1 MYIRSNREKGIS
13 VIIVAAGLTTFI
25 GFLALV
31 VDLGMLFASRS
42 DAQKAADAA
51 ALAGARYFIDQG
63 AVPGSLTSQMRDESR
78 AFAKAIGSQNK
89 IRGVNVPQAD
99 VIVNDSDILLLSTP
113 NGPVFQVTALVQRNA
128 LSTYF
133 ANILGVG
140 AVNISASATAQA
152 SLPVGNTAGAP
163 PSYNP
168 GAKCIKPWMVQNVS
182 PRTTDPNNPIR
193 YGPDDFGTV
202 VYLHDDQST
211 NGPSKWGIIAPCPT
225 YTPPPTEPCDGGNS
239 SPVYYDNIVKCNPNT
254 YYCSEGVWV
263 SDVPGNKVGKTQD
276 GVQDL
281 IHQGGG
287 KNGEGTD
294 QGQDTIS
301 GGTPGP
307 NYNPTITGGSNNPN
321 PLFRGQPITATDS
334 DSVIV
339 VPVTNLPPPSNGQI
353 KMRIDGLLKLFIT
366 QVHPPNA
373 KPKSA
378 KNQIDT
384 IILGYGTC
392 DPGAGG
398 GSNGNPQISGGA
410 GGFQILRLVK

>member
-1 MYIRSNREKGIS
+1 MCNRSNRDKGIS

-63 AVPGSLTSQMRDESR
+63 SMPTTLSQTMRDESK
-78 AFAKAIGSQNK
+78 AFAKAIGAQNK
-89 IRGVNVPQAD
+89 IRGVNIPQAD
-99 VIVNDSDILLLSTP
+99 VIVNDSDILLLNTA
-113 NGPVFQVTALVQRNA
+113 NGPVFQVSALVQRNA

-133 ANILGVG
+133 ANILGIPS
-140 AVNISASATAQA
+140 VNIVASATAQA
-152 SLPVGNTAGAP
+152 SLPVGSTAGAP

-168 GAKCIKPWMVQNVS
+168 GSKCIKPWILQNIS

-193 YGPDDFGTV
+193 FGPDDFGTY

-211 NGPSKWGIIAPCPT
+211 NGPSKWGIISPCPT

-239 SPVYYDNIVKCNPNT
+239 STVYYDNIVQCNPNT

-263 SDVPGNKVGKTQD
+263 TDVPGNKVGKTQD
-276 GVQDL
+276 GVRTL

-287 KNGEGTD
+287 NQSEGTD

-301 GGTPGP
+301 GSTPGP

-334 DSVIV
+334 DSVV
-339 VPVTNLPPPSNGQI
+339 VIPVTNLPPPPNGQI
-353 KMRIDGLLKLFIT
+353 KMRIDGLLKLFLT
-366 QVHPPNA
+366 QVHPANA
-373 KPKSA
+373 QPKSA
-378 KNQIDT
+378 KNQIDA

-392 DPGAGG
+392 AAGSGG
-398 GSNGNPQISGGA
+398 GSNGNPEISGGA